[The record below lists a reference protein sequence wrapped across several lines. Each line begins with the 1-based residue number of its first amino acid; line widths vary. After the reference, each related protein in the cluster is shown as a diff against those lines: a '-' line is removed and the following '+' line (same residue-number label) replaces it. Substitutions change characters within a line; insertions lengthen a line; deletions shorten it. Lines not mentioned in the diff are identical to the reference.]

1 MKQRFPIL
9 TITCRDFLK
18 SSLLAAPLT
27 KQISPTTAGKQP
39 SSSLAK
45 SSRPSDI
52 RILDVRYSFEDYK
65 YRAPYQFGGRTVDN
79 VTLLNVDVRVVTA
92 SGTEA
97 AGFGSMPLGNAWSF
111 LSQVVS
117 FDQSL
122 EAMKQLAGSI
132 RTITAG
138 YARPAHPIDIN
149 FELEPEYLK
158 AATEVS
164 RTMKLAETIPKLC
177 TQVTAS
183 AFDAA
188 LHDAFGKANGISC
201 YLGYGSQYMTRDLSY
216 YLGPEFR
223 GEFLDR
229 YVLKQPVPS
238 IFLYH
243 SVGASDPIVEQDIKQ
258 RIGDGLPET
267 LPEWIERDQI
277 THIKIKLNGADLKA
291 DVERVVSIERAA
303 AETQRRLGVQ
313 QWKYCC
319 DFNERCK
326 DVGYLMSFLDQIK
339 QRAPEVLTRL
349 QYIEQP
355 TARDLKANLNNR
367 MHEAAKIVPV
377 VIDESLVDLES
388 FHLSRKL
395 GYSGVALKVCKGQSH
410 AVLMAAAAQ
419 KYKSFLCVQD
429 LTCPGASLVHSASLA
444 SHVPGVFTIEANSR
458 QYVPSA
464 NAKWKEKFPSIFKI
478 KGGKLGTAGLTGPG
492 LGVV

>member
-1 MKQRFPIL
+1 MTR
-9 TITCRDFLK
+9 RDFLK
-18 SSLLAAPLT
+18 FSLLVAPLA
-27 KQISPTTAGKQP
+27 KRVSAAHKEKKAVPTQRTSQ
-39 SSSLAK
+39 
-45 SSRPSDI
+45 PSDI
-52 RILDVRYSFEDYK
+52 RILDVRHGFEDHK
-65 YRAPYQFGGRTVDN
+65 YRTPYQFGGRTVDH

-92 SGTEA
+92 SGKEVS
-97 AGFGSMPLGNAWSF
+97 GFGSMPLGNAWSF
-111 LSQVVS
+111 LSQVVTY
-117 FDQSL
+117 DQSL
-122 EAMKQLAGSI
+122 EAMKRLAENI
-132 RTITAG
+132 RAITAS
-138 YARPAHPIDIN
+138 YNRSAHPIDIN
-149 FELEPEYLK
+149 RELEPEYLK
-158 AATEVS
+158 AATQLSGE
-164 RTMKLAETIPKLC
+164 MKLAEPIPILC

-183 AFDAA
+183 SFDAA
-188 LHDAFGKANGISC
+188 LHDAFGKANGINC
-201 YLGYGSQYMTRDLSY
+201 YFGYGRQHMARDLAD

-229 YVLKQPVPS
+229 YVLRRPASS

-243 SVGASDPIVEQDIKQ
+243 SVGASDPITEQDIKQ

-267 LPEWIERDQI
+267 LPEWIEQDQI
-277 THIKIKLNGADLKA
+277 THLKIKLNGADLKA

-303 AETQRRLGVQ
+303 AETQRRRGVK

-319 DFNERCK
+319 DFNERCQ
-326 DVGYLMSFLDQIK
+326 DVGYLMSFLEQVRK
-339 QRAPEVLTRL
+339 RAPEVLTRL

-355 TARDLKANLNNR
+355 TARDLKANLNNV

-419 KYKSFLCVQD
+419 KYKAFLCVQD

-444 SHVPGVFTIEANSR
+444 AHIPGVLSIEANSR

-464 NAKWKEKFPSIFKI
+464 NETWKERFPSIFKI
-478 KGGKLGTAGLTGPG
+478 KDGKLGTAGLTGLG

>member
-1 MKQRFPIL
+1 MAMTR
-9 TITCRDFLK
+9 RDFLK
-18 SSLLAAPLT
+18 CSSLVTPLARQMSASATKTGANPPLGR
-27 KQISPTTAGKQP
+27 SG
-39 SSSLAK
+39 L
-45 SSRPSDI
+45 PSDI
-52 RILDVRYSFEDYK
+52 RILDVRHSFEDYK
-65 YRAPYQFGGRTVDN
+65 YRTPYQFGGRSVDQ
-79 VTLLNVDVRVVTA
+79 VTLLNVDVRVVTS
-92 SGTEA
+92 SGKEA

-111 LSQVVS
+111 LSQVVTY
-117 FDQSL
+117 DQSL
-122 EAMKQLAGSI
+122 EGMKQLAGKV

-138 YARPAHPIDIN
+138 YTRPSHPIDIN
-149 FELEPEYLK
+149 HELEPEYLK
-158 AATEVS
+158 AAAEVS
-164 RTMKLAETIPKLC
+164 RTLKLAEPIPKLC

-188 LHDAFGKANGISC
+188 LHDAFGKANGINC
-201 YLGYGSQYMTRDLSY
+201 YLSYGPQYMTHDLSY

-229 YVLKQPVPS
+229 YVLKRPVPS

-243 SVGASDPIVEQDIKQ
+243 SIGASDPIVEQDIKR

-267 LPEWIERDQI
+267 LPEWIERDQL
-277 THIKIKLNGADLKA
+277 THFKIKLNGADLKA

-303 AETQRRLGVQ
+303 AETQRRLGIP

-339 QRAPEVLTRL
+339 QRSPEVLTRL

-367 MHEAAKIVPV
+367 MHAAAKIVPV

-410 AVLMAAAAQ
+410 AVLMAAAGQ

-444 SHVPGVFTIEANSR
+444 SHIPGVFTIEANSR
-458 QYVPSA
+458 EYVPSA
-464 NAKWKEKFPSIFKI
+464 NEKWKEKFPSIFSI
-478 KGGKLGTAGLTGPG
+478 KGGKLGTATLTGPG

>member
-1 MKQRFPIL
+1 M
-9 TITCRDFLK
+9 TITRRDFIK
-18 SSLLAAPLT
+18 SSFLVAPIATAISAAPAKRKLPT
-27 KQISPTTAGKQP
+27 SPGTN
-39 SSSLAK
+39 
-45 SSRPSDI
+45 SRASDI
-52 RILDVRYSFEDYK
+52 RILDVRYSFEDHK
-65 YRAPYQFGGRTVDN
+65 YRAPYQFGGRTVDH
-79 VTLLNVDVRVVTA
+79 VTLLNVDVRVVTT
-92 SGTEA
+92 SGKEA
-97 AGFGSMPLGNAWSF
+97 TGFGSMPLGNAWSF
-111 LSQVVS
+111 LSQVVTY
-117 FDQSL
+117 DQSL
-122 EAMKQLAGSI
+122 EGMKRLAGNI

-138 YARPAHPIDIN
+138 YDRPAHPIDIN

-164 RTMKLAETIPKLC
+164 RQLKLVEPIPKLC

-201 YLGYGSQYMTRDLSY
+201 YLGYGSQYMVHDLSH

-223 GEFLDR
+223 GEFPDR
-229 YVLKQPVPS
+229 YILKRPVPS

-243 SVGASDPIVEQDIKQ
+243 SVGASDPIVAQDIKQ

-267 LPEWIERDQI
+267 LPEWIERDQL
-277 THIKIKLNGADLKA
+277 THLKIKLNGADLKA

-303 AETQRRLGVQ
+303 AQTQRRLGVQ

-326 DVGYLMSFLDQIK
+326 DVGYLLSFLDQIR
-339 QRAPEVLTRL
+339 QQAPEVLTRL

-355 TARDLKANLNNR
+355 TSRDLKANLNNR

-410 AVLMAAAAQ
+410 ALLMAAAGQ

-464 NAKWKEKFPSIFKI
+464 NEKWKDKFPSIFSI
-478 KGGKLGTAGLTGPG
+478 KAGKLGTARLTGPG

>member
-1 MKQRFPIL
+1 MTR
-9 TITCRDFLK
+9 RAFLK
-18 SSLLAAPLT
+18 ASLLAPPLAGRSAALPSGRAPAARA
-27 KQISPTTAGKQP
+27 AG
-39 SSSLAK
+39 SA
-45 SSRPSDI
+45 RPSDI
-52 RILDVRYSFEDYK
+52 RILDVRSSFEDFR
-65 YRAPYQFGGRTVDN
+65 YRTPYQFGGRTVDR
-79 VTLLNVDVRVVTA
+79 VTLLNVEVRATRSQGKEVL
-92 SGTEA
+92 
-97 AGFGSMPLGNAWSF
+97 GFGSMPLGNAWSF
-111 LSQVVS
+111 LSQVVTY
-117 FDQSL
+117 DQSL
-122 EAMKQLAGSI
+122 EAMKRLSARIQAVV
-132 RTITAG
+132 AG
-138 YARPAHPIDIN
+138 YPRPAHPIDIN
-149 FELEPEYLK
+149 QEIETEYLK
-158 AATEVS
+158 AADEVS
-164 RTMKLAETIPKLC
+164 RAMQLAEPIPVLC

-183 AFDAA
+183 PFDAA

-201 YLGYGSQYMTRDLSY
+201 YLGYGRRHMAHDLSH

-229 YVLKQPVPS
+229 YVLKRPRPW

-243 SVGASDPIVEQDIKQ
+243 SVGASDPITAQDVKQ
-258 RIGDGLPET
+258 PVGDGLPET
-267 LPEWIERDQI
+267 LAQWIERDQL
-277 THIKIKLNGADLKA
+277 THLKIKLNGADLKA

-303 AETQRRLGVQ
+303 AEAQRRLGVE

-319 DFNERCK
+319 DFNERCQ
-326 DVGYLMSFLDQIK
+326 DVGYLLSFLEQIRR
-339 QRAPEVLTRL
+339 RAPEALTRI

-367 MHEAAKIVPV
+367 MHAAAKIVPV

-388 FHLSRKL
+388 FHLARQL

-444 SHVPGVFTIEANSR
+444 SHIPGVSTIEANSR

-464 NAKWKEKFPSIFKI
+464 NERWKDRFPSIFKI
-478 KGGKLGTAGLTGPG
+478 RDGKLGTAGLTGVG

>member
-1 MKQRFPIL
+1 MTR
-9 TITCRDFLK
+9 RDFLK
-18 SSLLAAPLT
+18 SSFLVAPLA
-27 KQISPTTAGKQP
+27 KQVSAVHTEKKPNAP
-39 SSSLAK
+39 LVR

-52 RILDVRYSFEDYK
+52 RIVDVRHSFEDHK
-65 YRAPYQFGGRTVDN
+65 YRAPYQFGGRTVDH

-92 SGTEA
+92 SGKEA

-111 LSQVVS
+111 LSQVVTY
-117 FDQSL
+117 DQSL
-122 EAMKQLAGSI
+122 EAMKQLAGNI

-138 YARPAHPIDIN
+138 YNRPAHPIDIN
-149 FELEPEYLK
+149 HELEPEYLK
-158 AATEVS
+158 AAAEVS
-164 RTMKLAETIPKLC
+164 LRMKVAEPIPMLC

-183 AFDAA
+183 PFDAA
-188 LHDAFGKANGISC
+188 LHDAFGKASGINC
-201 YLGYGSQYMTRDLSY
+201 YFGYGQRHMARDLSH

-229 YVLKQPVPS
+229 YVLKRPAPS

-243 SVGASDPIVEQDIKQ
+243 SVGASDPITAQDIKQ

-267 LPEWIERDQI
+267 LPEWIERDQL

-303 AETQRRLGVQ
+303 AETQRRLGVR

-319 DFNERCK
+319 DFNERCE

-339 QRAPEVLTRL
+339 GRAPEVLTRL

-355 TARDLKANLNNR
+355 TARDLKANMNNR

-419 KYKSFLCVQD
+419 KYKAFLCVQD

-444 SHVPGVFTIEANSR
+444 SHIPGVFTIEANSR

-464 NAKWKEKFPSIFKI
+464 NEKWKERFPSIFKI
-478 KGGKLGTAGLTGPG
+478 KAGKLGTAGLTGLG

>member
-1 MKQRFPIL
+1 MTMIR
-9 TITCRDFLK
+9 RDFLK
-18 SSLLAAPLT
+18 SSLLLAPLAT
-27 KQISPTTAGKQP
+27 QVPAGQTGNKSNPTLGR
-39 SSSLAK
+39 

-52 RILDVRYSFEDYK
+52 RILEVRYSFEDHK

-92 SGTEA
+92 SGKEA

-111 LSQVVS
+111 LSQVVTY
-117 FDQSL
+117 DQSL

-132 RTITAG
+132 STITSG
-138 YARPAHPIDIN
+138 YDRAAHPILIN

-158 AATEVS
+158 AATEVA
-164 RTMKLAETIPKLC
+164 RKMKLGESIPKLC

-201 YLGYGSQYMTRDLSY
+201 YLGYGRQHMAHDLSH

-229 YVLKQPVPS
+229 YVLKRPVPS

-243 SVGASDPIVEQDIKQ
+243 SVGASDPITAQDIRQ

-267 LPEWIERDQI
+267 LPEWIERDQL
-277 THIKIKLNGADLKA
+277 THLKIKLNGADLKA

-303 AETQRRLGVQ
+303 AETQRRLGVR

-319 DFNERCK
+319 DFNERCQ

-339 QRAPEVLTRL
+339 QRTPEVLTRL

-367 MHEAAKIVPV
+367 MDEAAKIVPV

-444 SHVPGVFTIEANSR
+444 SHIPGVFTIEANSR

-464 NAKWKEKFPSIFKI
+464 NQKWKATFPSIFNI

>member
-1 MKQRFPIL
+1 MTR
-9 TITCRDFLK
+9 RDFLR
-18 SSLLAAPLT
+18 SSFFVAPFT
-27 KQISPTTAGKQP
+27 RQF
-39 SSSLAK
+39 SLAPAERK
-45 SSRPSDI
+45 RGSLPQRSGLPSDI
-52 RILDVRYSFEDYK
+52 RVLDIQYTFEDHK
-65 YRAPYQFGGRTVDN
+65 YRAPYQFGGRTVDH
-79 VTLLNVDVRVVTA
+79 VTLLNVDARVVTGSGKEA
-92 SGTEA
+92 S
-97 AGFGSMPLGNAWSF
+97 GFGSMPLGNAWSF
-111 LSQVVS
+111 LSEVVTY
-117 FDQSL
+117 DQSL
-122 EAMKQLAGSI
+122 EAMKQLAGHI
-132 RTITAG
+132 RKIIAG
-138 YARPAHPIDIN
+138 YHPLAHPIDIN
-149 FELEPEYLK
+149 QELEPEYAS
-158 AATEVS
+158 AAAAVS
-164 RTMKLAETIPKLC
+164 RSMKLAEPIPLLC

-188 LHDAFGKANGISC
+188 LHDGFGKANGINC
-201 YLGYGSQYMTRDLSY
+201 YFGYGPRHMAHDLSH

-229 YVLKQPVPS
+229 YVLKRPVPS
-238 IFLYH
+238 IFVYH
-243 SVGASDPIVEQDIKQ
+243 SVGASDPIFEQDIKQ
-258 RIGDGLPET
+258 RVGDGLPET

-277 THIKIKLNGADLKA
+277 THLKIKLNGADLKA

-303 AETQRRLGVQ
+303 AETQRRLGVR

-339 QRAPEVLTRL
+339 KRMPEVLGRV

-444 SHVPGVFTIEANSR
+444 SHIPGVFTIEANSR

-464 NAKWKEKFPSIFKI
+464 NEKWKEKFPSIFKI
-478 KGGKLGTAGLTGPG
+478 KGGKLGTTRLTGPG

>member
-1 MKQRFPIL
+1 MNR
-9 TITCRDFLK
+9 RDFLK
-18 SSLLAAPLT
+18 SGLLAAH
-27 KQISPTTAGKQP
+27 
-39 SSSLAK
+39 LAK
-45 SSRPSDI
+45 HPPAVRTSKNASPKALPSDI
-52 RILDVRYSFEDYK
+52 RILDVRHSFEDYK
-65 YRAPYQFGGRTVDN
+65 YRTPYQFGGRTVDQ
-79 VTLLNVDVRVVTA
+79 VTLLNVEVRVVTT
-92 SGTEA
+92 SGKESS
-97 AGFGSMPLGNAWSF
+97 GFGSMPLGNAWSF

-117 FDQSL
+117 YDQSL
-122 EAMKQLAGSI
+122 EAMKQLAGKI
-132 RTITAG
+132 RSITARHH
-138 YARPAHPIDIN
+138 RPAHPIDIN
-149 FELEPEYLK
+149 QELDPEYLK
-158 AATEVS
+158 AAAEVS
-164 RTMKLAETIPKLC
+164 RDMKLAEPIPILC

-183 AFDAA
+183 PFDAA
-188 LHDAFGKANGISC
+188 LHDGFGKASGINC
-201 YLGYGSQYMTRDLSY
+201 YLGYGRQYMARDLSH
-216 YLGPEFR
+216 YLGQEFK
-223 GEFLDR
+223 GEYLEQ
-229 YVLKQPVPS
+229 YVLKQPTPS

-243 SVGASDPIVEQDIKQ
+243 SVGASDPITTQDIKQ

-267 LPEWIERDQI
+267 LPEWIEWNRI

-303 AETQRRLGVQ
+303 AEAQRRLGVQ

-326 DVGYLMSFLDQIK
+326 DVGYLMSFLDQVK
-339 QRAPEVLTRL
+339 QRSPEVLTRL

-355 TARDLKANLNNR
+355 TARNLKENPNNR

-388 FHLSRKL
+388 FHLSREL

-410 AVLMAAAAQ
+410 AVLMAAVGQ

-444 SHVPGVFTIEANSR
+444 SHIPGVFTIEANSR

-464 NAKWKEKFPSIFKI
+464 NEKWKDRFPSIFKI
-478 KGGKLGTAGLTGPG
+478 KDGKLGTAGLTGPG

>member
-1 MKQRFPIL
+1 MAMTR
-9 TITCRDFLK
+9 RDFLK
-18 SSLLAAPLT
+18 FNLLVAPLA
-27 KQISPTTAGKQP
+27 KQVST
-39 SSSLAK
+39 SSSERRSNAFAV
-45 SSRPSDI
+45 PPTNPGAI
-52 RILDVRYSFEDYK
+52 RILDVRYSFEDHK
-65 YRAPYQFGGRTVDN
+65 YRAPYQFGGRTVDH
-79 VTLLNVDVRVVTA
+79 VTLLNVDVRVATA
-92 SGTEA
+92 SGKEA
-97 AGFGSMPLGNAWSF
+97 KGFGSMPLGNAWSF
-111 LSQVVS
+111 LSQQVTY
-117 FDQSL
+117 DQSL
-122 EAMKQLAGSI
+122 EAMKQLAGKI
-132 RTITAG
+132 RSITAG
-138 YARPAHPIDIN
+138 YDLAAHPIEIN
-149 FELEPEYLK
+149 HELEPQYLK

-164 RTMKLAETIPKLC
+164 RALKLAEPIPKLC

-201 YLGYGSQYMTRDLSY
+201 YLGYGKQYMARDLSH

-223 GEFLDR
+223 GEYLDR
-229 YVLKQPVPS
+229 YVLKRPTPS

-243 SVGASDPIVEQDIKQ
+243 SVGASDPITAQDIKQ

-277 THIKIKLNGADLKA
+277 THLKIKLNGADLKA
-291 DVERVVSIERAA
+291 DVERVVSIEHAA
-303 AETQRRLGVQ
+303 AETQRRLGVK

-319 DFNERCK
+319 DFNERCQ

-339 QRAPEVLTRL
+339 QRTPEVLSRL

-388 FHLSRKL
+388 FHLSREL

-464 NAKWKEKFPSIFKI
+464 NQKWKAAFPSIFNI
-478 KGGKLGTAGLTGPG
+478 KGGKLGTADLTGPG

>member
-1 MKQRFPIL
+1 MTR
-9 TITCRDFLK
+9 RDFLK
-18 SSLLAAPLT
+18 LNLFVAPLAQRVST
-27 KQISPTTAGKQP
+27 
-39 SSSLAK
+39 
-45 SSRPSDI
+45 SSRERRFKASEVPTARPSAI
-52 RILDVRYSFEDYK
+52 RILDIRYSFEDHK
-65 YRAPYQFGGRTVDN
+65 YRAPYQFGGRTVDH
-79 VTLLNVDVRVVTA
+79 VTLLNVDVRVATT
-92 SGTEA
+92 SGKEA
-97 AGFGSMPLGNAWSF
+97 KGFGSMPLGNAWSF
-111 LSQVVS
+111 LSQQVTY
-117 FDQSL
+117 DQSL
-122 EAMKQLAGSI
+122 EAMKLLAEEI
-132 RTITAG
+132 RGITAG
-138 YARPAHPIDIN
+138 YDLAAHPIDIN
-149 FELEPEYLK
+149 YELEPEYLK

-164 RTMKLAETIPKLC
+164 RALKLAEPIPKLC

-201 YLGYGSQYMTRDLSY
+201 YLGYGKQYMAHDLSN

-223 GEFLDR
+223 GEYLDR
-229 YVLKQPVPS
+229 YVLKRPTPS

-243 SVGASDPIVEQDIKQ
+243 SVGASDPITAQDIKQ

-277 THIKIKLNGADLKA
+277 THLKIKLNGADLKA

-303 AETQRRLGVQ
+303 AETQRRLGVK

-319 DFNERCK
+319 DFNERCQ

-339 QRAPEVLTRL
+339 QRTPEVLTRL

-444 SHVPGVFTIEANSR
+444 AHIPGVFTIEANSR

-464 NAKWKEKFPSIFKI
+464 NQKWKATFPTIFNI
-478 KGGKLGTAGLTGPG
+478 KGGKLGTASLTGPG

>member
-1 MKQRFPIL
+1 MLR
-9 TITCRDFLK
+9 RDFLK
-18 SSLLAAPLT
+18 SSLLLAPLAARVSAQT
-27 KQISPTTAGKQP
+27 GSKLKATPGR
-39 SSSLAK
+39 SSL
-45 SSRPSDI
+45 PTDM
-52 RILDVRYSFEDYK
+52 RILEVRYSFEDHK
-65 YRAPYQFGGRTVDN
+65 YRAPYQFGGRTVDH
-79 VTLLNVDVRVVTA
+79 VTLLNVDVRVVTT
-92 SGTEA
+92 SGREA
-97 AGFGSMPLGNAWSF
+97 AGFGSMPLGNAWAF
-111 LSQVVS
+111 LSQAVTY
-117 FDQSL
+117 DQSL
-122 EAMKQLAGSI
+122 EAMKQLAQKI
-132 RTITAG
+132 HAITAEHD
-138 YARPAHPIDIN
+138 RPAHPIDIN
-149 FELEPEYLK
+149 YELEPEYLK

-164 RTMKLAETIPKLC
+164 RTLKLAEPIPKLC

-188 LHDAFGKANGISC
+188 LHDAFGKANGINCFLC
-201 YLGYGSQYMTRDLSY
+201 YGKQYMARDLSH

-223 GEFLDR
+223 GESLDR
-229 YVLKQPVPS
+229 YVLKRPIPS

-243 SVGASDPIVEQDIKQ
+243 SVGASDPITAQDIKQ
-258 RIGDGLPET
+258 RIADGLPET

-277 THIKIKLNGADLKA
+277 THLKIKLNGADLKA

-303 AETQRRLGVQ
+303 AETQRRLGVK

-319 DFNERCK
+319 DFNERCQ
-326 DVGYLMSFLDQIK
+326 DVGYLMSFLDQIR
-339 QRAPEVLTRL
+339 QRTPEVLTRL

-419 KYKSFLCVQD
+419 KYRSFLCVQD

-444 SHVPGVFTIEANSR
+444 SHIPGVFTIEANSR

>member
-1 MKQRFPIL
+1 MTR
-9 TITCRDFLK
+9 RDFLR
-18 SSLLAAPLT
+18 SSLLVAPLA
-27 KQISPTTAGKQP
+27 KQVSAVQTERKPNAPLG
-39 SSSLAK
+39 L

-52 RILDVRYSFEDYK
+52 RILDVRYTFEDHK
-65 YRAPYQFGGRTVDN
+65 YRAPYQFGGRTVDH

-92 SGTEA
+92 LGKEA
-97 AGFGSMPLGNAWSF
+97 SGFGSMPLGNAWSF
-111 LSQVVS
+111 LSQVVT

-122 EAMKQLAGSI
+122 EAMKQLAGNI

-138 YARPAHPIDIN
+138 YNRPAHPIDIN
-149 FELEPEYLK
+149 HELEPGYLK
-158 AATEVS
+158 AAAEVS
-164 RTMKLAETIPKLC
+164 RTLKLAEPIPMLC

-183 AFDAA
+183 PFDAA
-188 LHDAFGKANGISC
+188 LHDAFGKANGINC
-201 YLGYGSQYMTRDLSY
+201 YLGYGRQHMAHDLSH

-229 YVLKQPVPS
+229 YVLKRPAPS

-291 DVERVVSIERAA
+291 DVERVLSIERAA
-303 AETQRRLGVQ
+303 AETQQRLGVQ

-319 DFNERCK
+319 DFNERCQ

-339 QRAPEVLTRL
+339 QRAPEVLSRV

-367 MHEAAKIVPV
+367 MHQAAKIVPV

-410 AVLMAAAAQ
+410 AVLMAAAGQ

-444 SHVPGVFTIEANSR
+444 SHIPGVFTIEANSR

-464 NAKWKEKFPSIFKI
+464 NEKWKEKFPSIFKI
-478 KGGKLGTAGLTGPG
+478 KAGKLGTAGLTGPG

>member
-1 MKQRFPIL
+1 MTMIR
-9 TITCRDFLK
+9 RDFLK
-18 SSLLAAPLT
+18 SGLLLAPLAT
-27 KQISPTTAGKQP
+27 QVSAGQTGN
-39 SSSLAK
+39 K
-45 SSRPSDI
+45 SRPIQGGSGRPSDI
-52 RILDVRYSFEDYK
+52 RILEVRYSFEDHK
-65 YRAPYQFGGRTVDN
+65 YRAPYQFGGRTVNN
-79 VTLLNVDVRVVTA
+79 VTLLNVDVRVVTDA
-92 SGTEA
+92 GKEA
-97 AGFGSMPLGNAWSF
+97 AGFGSMPLGNAWAF
-111 LSQVVS
+111 LSQVVT

-138 YARPAHPIDIN
+138 YDRPAHPIHIN

-164 RTMKLAETIPKLC
+164 RKMKLAEPIPMLC

-201 YLGYGSQYMTRDLSY
+201 YLGYGRQHMDHDLSH
-216 YLGPEFR
+216 YLGPEFQ

-229 YVLKQPVPS
+229 YVLKRPVPS

-243 SVGASDPIVEQDIKQ
+243 SVGASDPITAQDIRQ
-258 RIGDGLPET
+258 RVGDGLPET

-277 THIKIKLNGADLKA
+277 THLKIKLNGADLKA

-303 AETQRRLGVQ
+303 AEKQRRLGVK

-319 DFNERCK
+319 DFNERCQ

-339 QRAPEVLTRL
+339 QRTPEVLTRL

-444 SHVPGVFTIEANSR
+444 SHIPGVFTIEANSR

-464 NAKWKEKFPSIFKI
+464 NEKWKEKFPSIFTI
-478 KGGKLGTAGLTGPG
+478 KAGRLGTSGLTRPG

>member
-1 MKQRFPIL
+1 M
-9 TITCRDFLK
+9 
-18 SSLLAAPLT
+18 
-27 KQISPTTAGKQP
+27 PTERTSQ
-39 SSSLAK
+39 
-45 SSRPSDI
+45 PSDI
-52 RILDVRYSFEDYK
+52 RILDVRHGFEDHK
-65 YRAPYQFGGRTVDN
+65 YRTPYQFGGRTVDH

-92 SGTEA
+92 SGKEVS
-97 AGFGSMPLGNAWSF
+97 GFGSMPLGNAWSF
-111 LSQVVS
+111 LSQVVTY
-117 FDQSL
+117 DQSL
-122 EAMKQLAGSI
+122 EAMKRLAENI
-132 RTITAG
+132 RAITAS
-138 YARPAHPIDIN
+138 YNRSAHPIDIN
-149 FELEPEYLK
+149 RELEPEYLK
-158 AATEVS
+158 AATQLSGE
-164 RTMKLAETIPKLC
+164 MKLAEPIPILC
-177 TQVTAS
+177 TQFTAS
-183 AFDAA
+183 SFDAA
-188 LHDAFGKANGISC
+188 LHDAFGKANGINC
-201 YLGYGSQYMTRDLSY
+201 YFGYGRQHMARDLAD

-229 YVLKQPVPS
+229 YVLRRPASS

-243 SVGASDPIVEQDIKQ
+243 SVGASDPITEQDIKQ

-267 LPEWIERDQI
+267 LPEWIEQDQI
-277 THIKIKLNGADLKA
+277 THLKIKLNGADLKA

-303 AETQRRLGVQ
+303 AETQRRRGVK

-319 DFNERCK
+319 DFNERCQ
-326 DVGYLMSFLDQIK
+326 DVGYLMSFLEQVRK
-339 QRAPEVLTRL
+339 RAPEVLTRL

-355 TARDLKANLNNR
+355 TARDLKANLNNV

-419 KYKSFLCVQD
+419 KYKAFLCVQD

-444 SHVPGVFTIEANSR
+444 AHIPGVLSIEANSR

-464 NAKWKEKFPSIFKI
+464 NETWKERFPSIFKI
-478 KGGKLGTAGLTGPG
+478 KDGKLGTAGLTGLG

>member
-1 MKQRFPIL
+1 MTR
-9 TITCRDFLK
+9 RDFLK
-18 SSLLAAPLT
+18 FNLFVAPFAQRVSTSSSERRSNA
-27 KQISPTTAGKQP
+27 SGVPTT
-39 SSSLAK
+39 
-45 SSRPSDI
+45 RPSAI
-52 RILDVRYSFEDYK
+52 RILDVRYSFEDHK
-65 YRAPYQFGGRTVDN
+65 YRAPYQFGGRTVDH
-79 VTLLNVDVRVVTA
+79 VTLLNVDVRVATA
-92 SGTEA
+92 SGKEA
-97 AGFGSMPLGNAWSF
+97 NGFGSMPLGNAWSF
-111 LSQVVS
+111 LSQQVTY
-117 FDQSL
+117 DQSL
-122 EAMKQLAGSI
+122 EAMKQLAEKI
-132 RTITAG
+132 RGITAG
-138 YARPAHPIDIN
+138 YDLAAHPIDIN
-149 FELEPEYLK
+149 YELEPEYLK

-164 RTMKLAETIPKLC
+164 RALKLAEPIPKLC

-201 YLGYGSQYMTRDLSY
+201 YLGYGKQHMTRDLSH

-223 GEFLDR
+223 GESLDR
-229 YVLKQPVPS
+229 YVLKRPTPS

-243 SVGASDPIVEQDIKQ
+243 SVGASDPITAQDIKQ

-277 THIKIKLNGADLKA
+277 THLKIKLNGADLKA

-303 AETQRRLGVQ
+303 AETQRRLGVK

-319 DFNERCK
+319 DFNERCQ

-339 QRAPEVLTRL
+339 QRTPEVLTRL

-388 FHLSRKL
+388 FHLSREL

-464 NAKWKEKFPSIFKI
+464 NQKWKAAFPSIFNI
-478 KGGKLGTAGLTGPG
+478 KGGKLGTAGLTRPG

>member
-1 MKQRFPIL
+1 MTMTR
-9 TITCRDFLK
+9 RVFLK
-18 SSLLAAPLT
+18 SSLLVAPLARTITAAPAKKKL
-27 KQISPTTAGKQP
+27 P
-39 SSSLAK
+39 SSLGTN
-45 SSRPSDI
+45 SRASDI
-52 RILDVRYSFEDYK
+52 RILEVRQSFEDHK
-65 YRAPYQFGGRTVDN
+65 YRAPYQFRGRSVN
-79 VTLLNVDVRVVTA
+79 HVTLLNVDVRVATT
-92 SGTEA
+92 SGKEA
-97 AGFGSMPLGNAWSF
+97 TGFGSMPLGNAWSF
-111 LSQVVS
+111 LSPVVTY
-117 FDQSL
+117 DQSL
-122 EAMKQLAGSI
+122 ESMN
-132 RTITAG
+132 
-138 YARPAHPIDIN
+138 RPAHPIDIN

-158 AATEVS
+158 AANEVS
-164 RTMKLAETIPKLC
+164 HQLKLGEPIPKLC

-188 LHDAFGKANGISC
+188 LHDAFGKANDISC
-201 YLGYGSQYMTRDLSY
+201 YLGYGSQHMAHDLSH
-216 YLGPEFR
+216 YLGPKFR
-223 GEFLDR
+223 GEFPDR
-229 YVLKQPVPS
+229 YVLKRPVPS

-243 SVGASDPIVEQDIKQ
+243 SVGASDPITEQDIKQ

-277 THIKIKLNGADLKA
+277 THLKIKLNGADLKA

-303 AETQRRLGVQ
+303 AKTQRRLGVR

-319 DFNERCK
+319 DFNERCQ
-326 DVGYLMSFLDQIK
+326 DVAYLMSFLDQIK

-355 TARDLKANLNNR
+355 TSRDLKANLNNR
-367 MHEAAKIVPV
+367 MHEASKIVPV

-410 AVLMAAAAQ
+410 AVLMAAAGQ

-464 NAKWKEKFPSIFKI
+464 NEKWKDKFPSIFKI
-478 KGGKLGTAGLTGPG
+478 KAGKLGTAGLTGPG